1 MAHKLRSV
9 NTRFWDDPFITELNP
24 SEKLLFLY
32 LLTNPMTNII
42 GIYEVTLKRI
52 CFDTGLTKE
61 TISKGL
67 ERFETL
73 SKAFYS
79 ESFIILPNFLK
90 NQKLNANMKVAA
102 IKEFSALPEWLKDR
116 ILSNGSKGLGNG
128 YQTILNG
135 LAMIRQVEGEV
146 EVEIENENEEIF
158 ENFDEAGEAGS
169 TPKKQ
174 KNSLPPPHSAAP
186 PLSLFKEILKEYPG
200 TRDMSYEV
208 LFEKFGKYCKK
219 HSLQVTDEIENLK
232 AGIEK
237 YKTWYKQ
244 EEKIKEI
251 NTSHFVPS
259 HKNAST
265 YLNNGCWL
273 IEYKTNNNVK
283 TPSW

>member
-146 EVEIENENEEIF
+146 EVEIENAKIGGGLSSRRSAMKRL
-158 ENFDEAGEAGS
+158 ENFTEEELDAE
-169 TPKKQ
+169 
-174 KNSLPPPHSAAP
+174 L
-186 PLSLFKEILKEYPG
+186 
-200 TRDMSYEV
+200 
-208 LFEKFGKYCKK
+208 
-219 HSLQVTDEIENLK
+219 
-232 AGIEK
+232 
-237 YKTWYKQ
+237 
-244 EEKIKEI
+244 EKISAESI
-251 NTSHFVPS
+251 QSGVVNP
-259 HKNAST
+259 
-265 YLNNGCWL
+265 NN
-273 IEYKTNNNVK
+273 
-283 TPSW
+283 PPQF